1 MAIGTMGKAVVVVL
15 FIAVVAIGAFVLSGA
30 DIPIRAGTGG
40 VTQVGELVTTPTIAG
55 GQNYDGSL
63 TTTFDGRDSN
73 DPAVTYTGVT
83 VFDVICYERLGT
95 SVNEWEV
102 LDGGDDTINEAM
114 SIMVRKTT
122 QADEGITEMWC
133 GVTRESGGQAVLI
146 DKDATIRANSRVDTA
161 IYEDPNLDQT
171 PEWVFR
177 VNLLDISPTD
187 PNTIPSLEIRLKFME
202 QASTAN
208 LDQSVTDLINIGTGT
223 VDNRI
228 KNNVDFVTTSTQN
241 DSGAKALS
249 QIQISVN
256 ATNGDDSLYDINNS
270 MIEVPMGDQIQR
282 IKLSQMDESPLTSV
296 IIYKWKYDQATGQRD
311 VASANFIVVPKNGD
325 PEVDFPI
332 IFQTRFATTND
343 SLCIELELEYV
354 DSFNVFSNTSNDVEL
369 VAGTVNDNACTL

>member
-1 MAIGTMGKAVVVVL
+1 MVGTMGKAVVVVL
-15 FIAVVAIGAFVLSGA
+15 FIAVVAIGAFVLSGQ
-30 DIPIRAGTGG
+30 DIALRGG
-40 VTQVGELVTTPTIAG
+40 VVTPPAELVTTPTITG

-73 DPAVTYTGVT
+73 DPAITYTGVT
-83 VFDVICYERLGT
+83 VFDAICYERLGT
-95 SVNEWEV
+95 TVNEWEV

-122 QADEGITEMWC
+122 SADAGITEMWC
-133 GVTRESGGQAVLI
+133 GITVESANNVLV
-146 DKDATIRANSRVDTA
+146 DKDATIRANSRIDTA
-161 IYEDPNLDQT
+161 IYDDPDLDQT
-171 PEWVFR
+171 PEWVYR

-187 PNTIPSLEIRLKFME
+187 PNTIPSLELRLKFME
-202 QASTAN
+202 RASTAN
-208 LDQSVTDLINIGTGT
+208 LDQTTPSIINIGTGT

-228 KNNVDFVTTSTQN
+228 KNNIDFVTTSTQN
-241 DSGAKALS
+241 DSGAKALA

-270 MIEVPMGDQIQR
+270 MIEVPMGASIQR

-332 IFQTRFATTND
+332 IFQTRFATTAD

-369 VAGTVNDNACTL
+369 VAGTANDNECVL

>member
-1 MAIGTMGKAVVVVL
+1 MVGTMGKAVVVVL
-15 FIAVVAIGAFVLSGA
+15 FIAVVAIGAFVLTGQ
-30 DIPIRAGTGG
+30 DITLRGG
-40 VTQVGELVTTPTIAG
+40 VVTPPAELVTTPTITG
-55 GQNYDGSL
+55 GQNFDGSL

-73 DPAVTYTGVT
+73 DPAITYSGIT
-83 VFDVICYERLGT
+83 VYDTICYERIGDN
-95 SVNEWEV
+95 VRDWEV
-102 LDGGDDTINEAM
+102 LDGGDDTTSNEAQ

-122 QADEGITEMWC
+122 SADVGITEMWC
-133 GVTRESGGQAVLI
+133 GIVVETGGNVLV
-146 DKDATIRANSRVDTA
+146 DKDATIRANSRIDTA

-171 PEWVFR
+171 AEWVYR

-187 PNTIPSLEIRLKFME
+187 PNTIPSLELRLKFME

-208 LDQSVTDLINIGTGT
+208 LDQTTPSLINIGTGT

-228 KNNVDFVTTSTQN
+228 KNNVDFITTSTQN

-270 MIEVPMGDQIQR
+270 MIEVPMGAQIQR

-311 VASANFIVVPKNGD
+311 VASANFIVVQKNGD

-332 IFQTRFATTND
+332 IFQTRFASATD

-369 VAGTVNDNACTL
+369 VAGTTNPAECTL

>member
-1 MAIGTMGKAVVVVL
+1 MVGTMGKAVVVVL

-30 DIPIRAGTGG
+30 DIPLRGG
-40 VTQVGELVTTPTIAG
+40 VVTPPAELVTTPTIAG
-55 GQNYDGSL
+55 GQNFDGSL

-73 DPAVTYTGVT
+73 DPAITYSGIT
-83 VFDVICYERLGT
+83 VYDTICYERIGT
-95 SVNEWEV
+95 TVRDWEV
-102 LDGGDDTINEAM
+102 LDGGDDATTNEAQ

-122 QADEGITEMWC
+122 SADIGITEMWC
-133 GVTRESGGQAVLI
+133 GIVVESGGNVLV
-146 DKDATIRANSRVDTA
+146 DKDATIRANSRIDTA
-161 IYEDPNLDQT
+161 IYDDPNLDQT
-171 PEWVFR
+171 AEWVFR

-187 PNTIPSLEIRLKFME
+187 PNTIPSLELRIKFME
-202 QASTAN
+202 QASSAN
-208 LDQSVTDLINIGTGT
+208 LDQATASIINIGTGT

-228 KNNVDFVTTSTQN
+228 KNNVDFITTSTQN

-311 VASANFIVVPKNGD
+311 VASANFIVVQKNGD

-332 IFQTRFATTND
+332 IFQTRFATLSD
-343 SLCIELELEYV
+343 ALCIELELEYV

-369 VAGTVNDNACTL
+369 VAGTVNTNECVL

>member
-1 MAIGTMGKAVVVVL
+1 MVGTMGKAVVVVL
-15 FIAVVAIGAFVLSGA
+15 FIAVIAIGAFVLSGA
-30 DIPIRAGTGG
+30 DIPLRGG
-40 VTQVGELVTTPTIAG
+40 VVTPPAELQTTPTITG
-55 GQNYDGSL
+55 GQNFDGTL
-63 TTTFDGRDSN
+63 LTTFDGRDSN
-73 DPAVTYTGVT
+73 DPAITYSGIT
-83 VFDVICYERLGT
+83 VYDTICYERIGDN
-95 SVNEWEV
+95 VRDWEV
-102 LDGGDDTINEAM
+102 LDGGDDSTSNEAQ
-114 SIMVRKTT
+114 SIMIRKTT
-122 QADEGITEMWC
+122 QADIGITEMWC
-133 GVTRESGGQAVLI
+133 GIVVESGGNVLV
-146 DKDATIRANSRVDTA
+146 DKDATIRANSRIDTA

-171 PEWVFR
+171 AEWVYR

-187 PNTIPSLEIRLKFME
+187 PNTTPSLELRLKFME

-270 MIEVPMGDQIQR
+270 MIEVPMGDSIQR

-311 VASANFIVVPKNGD
+311 VASANFIVVIKNGD

-332 IFQTRFATTND
+332 IFQTRFATATD
-343 SLCIELELEYV
+343 ALCIELELEYV

-369 VAGTVNDNACTL
+369 VAGTVNASPCTL

>member
-1 MAIGTMGKAVVVVL
+1 MVGTMGKAVVVVL
-15 FIAVVAIGAFVLSGA
+15 FIAVVAIGAFVLSGQ
-30 DIPIRAGTGG
+30 DIALRGG
-40 VTQVGELVTTPTIAG
+40 VVTPPAELVTTPTITG
-55 GQNYDGSL
+55 GQNFDGSL

-73 DPAVTYTGVT
+73 DPAITYSGIT
-83 VFDVICYERLGT
+83 VYDTICYERIGDN
-95 SVNEWEV
+95 VRDWEV
-102 LDGGDDTINEAM
+102 LDGGDDTTSNEAQ

-122 QADEGITEMWC
+122 SVDNGITEMWC
-133 GVTRESGGQAVLI
+133 GIEVESGGNVLV
-146 DKDATIRANSRVDTA
+146 DKDATIRANSRIDTA

-171 PEWVFR
+171 AEWVYR

-187 PNTIPSLEIRLKFME
+187 PNTIPSLELRLKFME

-208 LDQSVTDLINIGTGT
+208 LDQSVIDLINIGTGT

-270 MIEVPMGDQIQR
+270 MIEVPMGANIQR

-311 VASANFIVVPKNGD
+311 VASANFIVVQKNGD

-332 IFQTRFATTND
+332 IFQTRFATATD
-343 SLCIELELEYV
+343 ALCIELELEYV

-369 VAGTVNDNACTL
+369 VAGTVNASPCTL